1 MTTGTLKLLRRRFLR
16 GVLAFAVIAVGA
28 AACTSPSTARPA
40 SAPTTRGE
48 AGAGSGPVDVLYA
61 GSLVDLMQRQVEP
74 AFHKATGY
82 TVQGVPGGAQELAN
96 QIKGEVRVAD
106 VFVSASR
113 SVDATLEGA
122 ANGDWLSWYVT
133 FARSPLVLGYNPSS
147 RFAADL
153 RSEPWYD
160 VVTKPGF
167 LLGRSDPAT
176 DPKGRLAVQALES
189 TASAE
194 HLPALAALTR
204 STSGVY
210 PEETLVGRLQAGQ
223 LDAGFFYASEAKAAS
238 IPTVPLRGV
247 DLAATYT
254 IAVVERAP
262 HRAAAQAFVTY
273 LLTAGGV
280 FLERDGFEVLHPLQ
294 VSGRHVPGWVTRL
307 AG

>member
-1 MTTGTLKLLRRRFLR
+1 LR
-16 GVLAFAVIAVGA
+16 GVLAFAVVAVGA
-28 AACTSPSTARPA
+28 AACSSPSTPRPA
-40 SAPTTRGE
+40 SASTKQGE

-176 DPKGRLAVQALES
+176 DPKGRLAVQALKS

>member
-1 MTTGTLKLLRRRFLR
+1 M
-16 GVLAFAVIAVGA
+16 
-28 AACTSPSTARPA
+28 
-40 SAPTTRGE
+40 
-48 AGAGSGPVDVLYA
+48 DVLYA

-96 QIKGEVRVAD
+96 QIKGKVRVAD
-106 VFVSASR
+106 VFVSASP
-113 SVDATLEGA
+113 SVDATLEGP

-167 LLGRSDPAT
+167 LLGRTDPAV
-176 DPKGRLAVQALES
+176 DPKGRLAVEALES

-194 HLPALAALTR
+194 HVPALAALAR
-204 STSGVY
+204 SSSGVY

-223 LDAGFFYASEAKAAS
+223 LDAGFFYSSEAKAAS
-238 IPTVPLRGV
+238 IPTVPLSGV

-254 IAVVERAP
+254 IAVVDRAP
-262 HRAAAQAFVTY
+262 DRAAAQAFVTY
-273 LLTAGGV
+273 LLTAGAV
-280 FLERDGFEVLHPLQ
+280 FLDRDGFEVLHPLQ
-294 VSGRHVPGWVTRL
+294 VSGTHVPGWVKTL
-307 AG
+307 VG